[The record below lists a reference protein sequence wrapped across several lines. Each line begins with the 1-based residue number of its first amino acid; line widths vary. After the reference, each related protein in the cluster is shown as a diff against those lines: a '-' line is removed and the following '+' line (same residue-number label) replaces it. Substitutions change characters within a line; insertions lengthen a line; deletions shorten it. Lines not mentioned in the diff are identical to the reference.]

1 MKLRPL
7 LACLLLVVAPF
18 ACPLAAAP
26 KTTVSIVGDKFFI
39 NGKPT
44 YEGRTWK
51 GKPIEGLMMNSRMVQ
66 GVFDDLNPGT
76 VSRWAYPDTGK
87 WDAERNVR
95 EFLAAMPAWRAH
107 GLLSFTINFQGGS
120 PEGYSK
126 DQPWINN
133 AFRADGMLLP
143 EYVARMKRVI
153 DFADDLGMV
162 VVLGYFYFGQD
173 QRLTDEAAVI
183 RAVDSATGWVLENG
197 WRNVIIEVNNECTIR
212 YDHKIL
218 QPERVH
224 ELIERVKNTKAP
236 DGRRLLV
243 STSYGGN
250 TVPKENVVRSS
261 DYVLL
266 HGNGVSDPKRIAEIV
281 RLTRQVAGYTP
292 KPIFYN
298 EDDHFNFEV
307 PDNNFTAAVGEYAG
321 WGYFDFRMKGEGYAE
336 GYQSIPANWTISSPR
351 KAGFFRLL
359 AEITGHTPGA
369 K

>member
-18 ACPLAAAP
+18 VCPLAAAP

-133 AFRADGMLLP
+133 AFRADGTLLP

-162 VVLGYFYFGQD
+162 VVLG
-173 QRLTDEAAVI
+173 
-183 RAVDSATGWVLENG
+183 
-197 WRNVIIEVNNECTIR
+197 
-212 YDHKIL
+212 
-218 QPERVH
+218 
-224 ELIERVKNTKAP
+224 
-236 DGRRLLV
+236 
-243 STSYGGN
+243 
-250 TVPKENVVRSS
+250 
-261 DYVLL
+261 
-266 HGNGVSDPKRIAEIV
+266 
-281 RLTRQVAGYTP
+281 
-292 KPIFYN
+292 
-298 EDDHFNFEV
+298 
-307 PDNNFTAAVGEYAG
+307 
-321 WGYFDFRMKGEGYAE
+321 
-336 GYQSIPANWTISSPR
+336 
-351 KAGFFRLL
+351 
-359 AEITGHTPGA
+359 
-369 K
+369 